1 MIPSAIDATFGKAHL
16 RSDYSDCVIV
26 VRHGFKSD
34 RRPFVKVSNQLRGS
48 FTGAV
53 VDNED
58 YTWTKPVLE
67 NGVELALHILNEYE
81 DSQPLCLIGHS
92 MGGLVCR
99 VANVALTRTVE
110 FQNYMA
116 VLSIAGGPSYL
127 DPVQKLV
134 AQLRQREVVGMVTL
148 ATPNSATL
156 TYGQIA
162 GWMKMSALAT
172 TLGFPNKTAS
182 FVDLTTDRLF
192 RILQSFRTNT
202 PTLSVSGSAHNRFSK
217 KRPALGVLV
226 GLAGKL
232 ALPNDGLV
240 EDRSVDLRASI
251 LPNEICHMGTGKYLH
266 LREYSDCTDV
276 QHSSIYDEVAVYD
289 ALVAFIQRIL

>member
-1 MIPSAIDATFGKAHL
+1 MIPSAIDATFGNAQL

-34 RRPFVKVSNQLRGS
+34 HKPFIKISNQLRGS

-58 YTWTKPVLE
+58 YDWTKPVLE
-67 NGVELALHILNEYE
+67 NGVNLALAILKEYE
-81 DSQPLCLIGHS
+81 DSRPLCLIGHS

-99 VANVALTRTVE
+99 VANLALTRTVE
-110 FQNYMA
+110 FQNYIA

-127 DPVQKLV
+127 DPVQKLMS
-134 AQLRQREVVGMVTL
+134 QLRPREVSGLVTL

-162 GWMKMSALAT
+162 GWMKMSKVAAM
-172 TLGFPNKTAS
+172 LGFPNKTAS

-192 RILQSFRTNT
+192 RVLQRFRTDT

-217 KRPALGVLV
+217 KPPALGVLV
-226 GLAGKL
+226 G
-232 ALPNDGLV
+232 
-240 EDRSVDLRASI
+240 I
-251 LPNEICHMGTGKYLH
+251 
-266 LREYSDCTDV
+266 
-276 QHSSIYDEVAVYD
+276 
-289 ALVAFIQRIL
+289 LVA

>member
-1 MIPSAIDATFGKAHL
+1 MIPAAIDATFGNARM

-26 VRHGFKSD
+26 VRHGFNSD
-34 RRPFVKVSNQLRGS
+34 HRPFIKLSNRLLGH
-48 FTGAV
+48 FTGTI
-53 VDNED
+53 VDNAD
-58 YTWTKPVLE
+58 YAWTKPVIE
-67 NGVELALHILNEYE
+67 NGVQLALDILNDYE

-110 FQNYMA
+110 FQNYMTA
-116 VLSIAGGPSYL
+116 LSIAGGPSYL
-127 DPVQKLV
+127 DPVKKLV
-134 AQLRQREVVGMVTL
+134 AGLRRREVSGLVTL

-156 TYGQIA
+156 TYGQLA
-162 GWMKMSALAT
+162 GWMKMSTVAT

-192 RILQSFRTNT
+192 RVLQSFRADT
-202 PTLSVSGSAHNRFSK
+202 PTLSVSGSAHNRFAK

-226 GLAGKL
+226 GVAGKL

-240 EDRSVDLRASI
+240 EDRSVDLKDSI
-251 LPNEICHMGTGKYLH
+251 LPNEICHMGTAKYLH

-276 QHSSIYDEVAVYD
+276 THSSIYDEVAVYD
-289 ALVAFIQRIL
+289 ALGAFIERTL

>member
-1 MIPSAIDATFGKAHL
+1 MIPSAIDATFGNAKL

-26 VRHGFKSD
+26 VRHGFCSD
-34 RRPFVKVSNQLRGS
+34 HKPFVKVSNQLRGS
-48 FTGAV
+48 FTGAI

-58 YTWTKPVLE
+58 YDWTKPVLQK
-67 NGVELALHILNEYE
+67 GVELALHILDKYQ
-81 DSQPLCLIGHS
+81 DSQHLSLIGHS

-99 VANVALTRTVE
+99 VANLALTRTVE
-110 FQNYMA
+110 FRSYMA
-116 VLSIAGGPSYL
+116 AFSIAGGPSYL
-127 DPVQKLV
+127 DPARELV
-134 AQLRQREVVGMVTL
+134 AKLRQRAVSGLVTL

-156 TYGQIA
+156 TYAQIA
-162 GWMKMSALAT
+162 GWLKMSTVAT
-172 TLGFPNKTAS
+172 TFGFPNKTAS
-182 FVDLTTDRLF
+182 FIDLTTDRLF
-192 RILQSFRTNT
+192 RILQSFRTDT

-217 KRPALGVLV
+217 RRPALGVLV

-251 LPNEICHMGTGKYLH
+251 LPNEICHMGTSKYLH

-276 QHSSIYDEVAVYD
+276 DHSSIYDEVAVYE
-289 ALVAFIQRIL
+289 ALVAFMQRTL

>member
-1 MIPSAIDATFGKAHL
+1 MIPSAIDATFGKVHL

-34 RRPFVKVSNQLRGS
+34 HRPFVNVSSQLRGS

-53 VDNED
+53 VDNKD

-67 NGVELALHILNEYE
+67 NGVELALHILSEYE

-99 VANVALTRTVE
+99 VANLALTHTVE

-116 VLSIAGGPSYL
+116 KLSKDGGPSYL
-127 DPVQKLV
+127 DPVQTLV
-134 AQLRQREVVGMVTL
+134 AQLRQRGVAGMVTL

-162 GWMKMSALAT
+162 GWMKMAAFAT

-192 RILQSFRTNT
+192 RILQSFCTDT
-202 PTLSVSGSAHNRFSK
+202 PTLSVSGSAHSRFSK

-240 EDRSVDLRASI
+240 EDRSVDLKASI
-251 LPNEICHMGTGKYLH
+251 LPNEICHMGTSKYLH
-266 LREYSDCTDV
+266 LREYTDCTEV
-276 QHSSIYDEVAVYD
+276 QHSSIYDAVAVYD

>member
-1 MIPSAIDATFGKAHL
+1 
-16 RSDYSDCVIV
+16 
-26 VRHGFKSD
+26 
-34 RRPFVKVSNQLRGS
+34 
-48 FTGAV
+48 
-53 VDNED
+53 
-58 YTWTKPVLE
+58 
-67 NGVELALHILNEYE
+67 
-81 DSQPLCLIGHS
+81 
-92 MGGLVCR
+92 
-99 VANVALTRTVE
+99 
-110 FQNYMA
+110 
-116 VLSIAGGPSYL
+116 
-127 DPVQKLV
+127 
-134 AQLRQREVVGMVTL
+134 
-148 ATPNSATL
+148 
-156 TYGQIA
+156 
-162 GWMKMSALAT
+162 MSAVAT

-240 EDRSVDLRASI
+240 EDRSVDLKASI
-251 LPNEICHMGTGKYLH
+251 LPLQICHMGTSKYTH
-266 LREYSDCTDV
+266 PREYSDCTHV

>member
-1 MIPSAIDATFGKAHL
+1 MIPSAIDATFGNAQL

-34 RRPFVKVSNQLRGS
+34 SRPFIKISNQLGGS
-48 FTGAV
+48 FKGAV

-58 YTWTKPVLE
+58 YIWTKPVLE
-67 NGVELALHILNEYE
+67 NGVKLALRILKEYE

-99 VANVALTRTVE
+99 VANLALTHTIE

-116 VLSIAGGPSYL
+116 LLSIAGGPSYL
-127 DPVQKLV
+127 DPVQKLMS
-134 AQLRQREVVGMVTL
+134 QLRPREVSGLVTL

-162 GWMKMSALAT
+162 GWMKISTVVA
-172 TLGFPNKTAS
+172 TLGFPNKTDS

-192 RILQSFRTNT
+192 RVLQRFRTAT
-202 PTLSVSGSAHNRFSK
+202 PTLSISGSAHNRFSK
-217 KRPALGVLV
+217 KPPALGVIV
-226 GLAGKL
+226 GIAGKL
-232 ALPNDGLV
+232 AMPNDGLV
-240 EDRSVDLRASI
+240 EDRSVDLKASI
-251 LPNEICHMGTGKYLH
+251 LPNEICHMGTSKYVH
-266 LREYSDCTDV
+266 LREYLNCTDV
-276 QHSSIYDEVAVYD
+276 EHSTIYDDAAVYES
-289 ALVAFIQRIL
+289 LVAFIQRTL

>member
-1 MIPSAIDATFGKAHL
+1 MPSGKP
-16 RSDYSDCVIV
+16 
-26 VRHGFKSD
+26 GTN
-34 RRPFVKVSNQLRGS
+34 P
-48 FTGAV
+48 
-53 VDNED
+53 
-58 YTWTKPVLE
+58 
-67 NGVELALHILNEYE
+67 
-81 DSQPLCLIGHS
+81 
-92 MGGLVCR
+92 
-99 VANVALTRTVE
+99 TVE

-162 GWMKMSALAT
+162 GWMKMSAVAT

-240 EDRSVDLRASI
+240 ETDRSISRLRSCQTRFVTWALANTFICASI
-251 LPNEICHMGTGKYLH
+251 PTALTFSIRVSMMKWPSMMLWLRSFKEFFESDVRRLPAM
-266 LREYSDCTDV
+266 
-276 QHSSIYDEVAVYD
+276 
-289 ALVAFIQRIL
+289 ALIKQRVCLTK

>member
-1 MIPSAIDATFGKAHL
+1 MIPATIDATFGSAQL

-26 VRHGFKSD
+26 VRHGFHSD
-34 RRPFVKVSNQLRGS
+34 EKPFIKLSNQLQGR
-48 FTGAV
+48 FTGVV
-53 VDNED
+53 VDNLD
-58 YTWTKPVLE
+58 YEWTKPVIE
-67 NGVELALHILNEYE
+67 NGIKLALHILHSYK

-110 FQNYMA
+110 FQNYMMALSA
-116 VLSIAGGPSYL
+116 VGGPSYL
-127 DPVQKLV
+127 DPVKTLV
-134 AQLRQREVVGMVTL
+134 PALRRRNVSGLVTL

-156 TYGQIA
+156 TYGQLA
-162 GWMKMSALAT
+162 GWMKMSTVAA

-192 RILQSFRTNT
+192 RILQSFRVDT
-202 PTLSVSGSAHNRFSK
+202 PTLSVSGSAHNRFAK
-217 KRPALGVLV
+217 KRPALGILV

-240 EDRSVDLRASI
+240 EDRSVDLKASI
-251 LPNEICHMGTGKYLH
+251 LPNEVCRMGTSKYLH

-276 QHSSIYDEVAVYD
+276 THSSIYDELAVYD
-289 ALVAFIQRIL
+289 ALSAFIERTL

>member
-1 MIPSAIDATFGKAHL
+1 MIPSAIDATFGNAQL
-16 RSDYSDCVIV
+16 RVDYSDCVIV
-26 VRHGFKSD
+26 MRHGFKSD
-34 RRPFVKVSNQLRGS
+34 HQPFIKISNQLRGS

-58 YTWTKPVLE
+58 YNWTKPVLE
-67 NGVELALHILNEYE
+67 NGVKLALGILKEYE
-81 DSQPLCLIGHS
+81 DSRPLCLIGHS

-99 VANVALTRTVE
+99 VANLALTRTVE

-116 VLSIAGGPSYL
+116 VFTIAGGPSYL
-127 DPVQKLV
+127 DPVQKLMS
-134 AQLRQREVVGMVTL
+134 QLRPREVSGLVTL

-162 GWMKMSALAT
+162 GWMKMSKLAA

-192 RILQSFRTNT
+192 RVLQRFRTGT

-217 KRPALGVLV
+217 KPLTLGVLV
-226 GLAGKL
+226 GIAGKL
-232 ALPNDGLV
+232 AMPNDGLV
-240 EDRSVDLRASI
+240 EDRSVDLKASI
-251 LPNEICHMGTGKYLH
+251 LPNEICHMGTSKYVH
-266 LREYSDCTDV
+266 LREYLNCTDV
-276 QHSSIYDEVAVYD
+276 EHSTIYDDAAVYES
-289 ALVAFIQRIL
+289 LVAFLQRTL

>member
-1 MIPSAIDATFGKAHL
+1 MIPSAIDATFGNAL
-16 RSDYSDCVIV
+16 PRSDYSDCVIV

-34 RRPFVKVSNQLRGS
+34 HRPLVNISNQLRGS

-67 NGVELALHILNEYE
+67 NGVELALRILNEYE

-99 VANVALTRTVE
+99 VANLAVTRPVE

-116 VLSIAGGPSYL
+116 ALRIAGGPSYL

-134 AQLRQREVVGMVTL
+134 AQLRQRAVSGLVTL

-162 GWMKMSALAT
+162 GWMKMSTVAT

-192 RILQSFRTNT
+192 RVLQSFRTDT

-217 KRPALGVLV
+217 RRPALGVLV

-240 EDRSVDLRASI
+240 EDRSVDLRDSI
-251 LPNEICHMGTGKYLH
+251 LPNEICHMGASKYLH

-276 QHSSIYDEVAVYD
+276 EHSSIYDEAAVYD
-289 ALVAFIQRIL
+289 ALVAFIQRTL

>member
-1 MIPSAIDATFGKAHL
+1 MIPSAVDATFGNVQL
-16 RSDYSDCVIV
+16 RSDYSNCLIV
-26 VRHGFKSD
+26 VRHGFNSD
-34 RRPFVKVSNQLRGS
+34 HTPFVNLSSQLRGS
-48 FTGAV
+48 FTGAI
-53 VDNED
+53 VDNEK

-67 NGVELALHILNEYE
+67 NGVELALRILNEYE

-99 VANVALTRTVE
+99 VANLALSRTVE
-110 FQNYMA
+110 FQDYMA
-116 VLSIAGGPSYL
+116 ALSIAGGPSYL
-127 DPVQKLV
+127 NPVQKLV
-134 AQLRQREVVGMVTL
+134 DQLRQRPVSGLVTL

-162 GWMKMSALAT
+162 SWMKMSTVAT
-172 TLGFPNKTAS
+172 TLGFPNKSAS

-192 RILQSFRTNT
+192 RVLQSFRTDT

-217 KRPALGVLV
+217 RRPALGVLV
-226 GLAGKL
+226 GLAGRL

-251 LPNEICHMGTGKYLH
+251 LPNEIYHMGTSQYLH

-276 QHSSIYDEVAVYD
+276 DHSSIYDEVAVYD
-289 ALVAFIQRIL
+289 ALVAFIQRTL